1 MEFTVEDN
9 GIGMSEEFQQ
19 RICRPFEQENP
30 GVARNRAGSGLGLS
44 IVCNLV
50 QLMGGTIDIESEN
63 TRGAGSLLF
72 FPWDLRR

>member
-9 GIGMSEEFQQ
+9 GIGMSEEG
-19 RICRPFEQENP
+19 RPFEQENP

-50 QLMGGTIDIESEN
+50 QLMGGTIDIESEK
-63 TRGAGSLLF
+63 TQGEQVHRCSSH
-72 FPWDLRR
+72 WDLRR